1 MFTKVKGFHDIYG
14 ADIEY
19 WQILEK
25 SLKETFSLYGFHE
38 FKLPILEK
46 TAIFNRGIG
55 ETTDIVEKEMF
66 TFADEDETVSLRPE
80 GTASLMRAYV
90 ENGLFNNPG
99 IKKYYYMGNMFRRER
114 PQKGRFRQFTQAGI
128 EALESVSPLLDAE
141 IITIL
146 YNCAKSVG
154 IDDVVRMEINSV
166 GCPVCRTAYKEK
178 LIEYFSGYESELCP
192 DCKRRLNKNPMRILD
207 CKVEKCKKI
216 VENAPKLISYL
227 CEDCKNHLN
236 QVMEYL
242 KIMGTDFSVN
252 ENMVRGL
259 DYYVR
264 TAFEMTTD
272 KLGSASAVGAGG
284 RYDGLVKTLG
294 GPDVPGIGFAIGM
307 DRIVEL
313 MKLKNTVTEHTS
325 DVFILFFNET
335 GLKIG
340 IDLIKSFRKSGLIVE
355 YDYETASMKSQM
367 KKANKSGA
375 KVAVILGEN
384 ELADSSAAVKWLMS
398 GEQSVIKIDGL
409 EAYIKEGLREFRDL
423 KYEIF

>member
-1 MFTKVKGFHDIYG
+1 MFTKVKGFHDIFG
-14 ADIEY
+14 TDIEY
-19 WQILEK
+19 WHVLEK
-25 SLKETFSLYGFHE
+25 SLKETFALYGFRE
-38 FKLPILEK
+38 FKLPILER
-46 TAIFNRGIG
+46 TGIFNRGIG
-55 ETTDIVEKEMF
+55 ESTDIVEKEMF
-66 TFADEDETVSLRPE
+66 TFADEEETVSLRPE

-90 ENGLFNNPG
+90 ENGLSSNPG

-128 EALESVSPLLDAE
+128 EALESESPLLDAE
-141 IITIL
+141 IISIL
-146 YNCAKSVG
+146 HTCAKSVG
-154 IDDVVRMEINSV
+154 VAEFVRMEINSV

-178 LIEYFSGYESELCP
+178 LVEYFSKYENDLCT

-216 VENAPKLISYL
+216 VEDAPKLIIYL
-227 CEDCKNHLN
+227 CDDCKNHFDK
-236 QVMEYL
+236 VKEYL
-242 KIMGTDFSVN
+242 EIMDVDFIVN

-284 RYDGLVKTLG
+284 RYDGLVKVLG

-313 MKLKNTVTEHTS
+313 MKLQKTMPEPTA
-325 DVFILFFNET
+325 DVFILFFDEE

-340 IDLIKSFRKSGLIVE
+340 MDLIKSFRQGGIVAE
-355 YDYETASMKSQM
+355 YDYERASMKSQM
-367 KKANKSGA
+367 KKSNKSGA
-375 KVAVILGEN
+375 KAAIILGGN
-384 ELADSSAAVKWLMS
+384 ELADNSASVKWMTS
-398 GEQSVIKIDGL
+398 GDQSVVKLDIL
-409 EAYIKEGLREFRDL
+409 ENFIKEGLQVARQ
-423 KYEIF
+423 I